1 MPSRSTCT
9 TRWRFHLSGR
19 ACLDLANTVSWRRGG
34 QPIERLNDYGDLLEW
49 ARQSRALTA
58 AEVLDLERAARRRP
72 AAAAQVLR
80 RARELRET
88 LYRIFSGIAAGAQP
102 AREDLARLDAELH
115 EALSALHLTWTRSK
129 AALAW
134 SDAADELARPLWTA
148 ARSAADVL
156 ASSTLGRMKTCPGSS
171 CGWVFLDTSKSGTRR
186 WCDMRVCGS
195 RDKAQRYYA
204 RVTGSRRGRMRSS
217 RRPA

>member
-1 MPSRSTCT
+1 MPSGSASTK
-9 TRWRFHLSGR
+9 RWTFHLSGR
-19 ACLDLANTVSWRRGG
+19 ASLDFANTVSWRRSR

-58 AEVLDLERAARRRP
+58 AEARGLERAADRRP

-80 RARELRET
+80 RARALRET

-102 AREDLARLDAELH
+102 ARADLTRLDAELH
-115 EALSALHLTWTRSK
+115 EALRALHLTWTRSK
-129 AALAW
+129 AALTWAK
-134 SDAADELARPLWTA
+134 DAEQLARPLWIV

-156 ASSTLGRMKTCPGSS
+156 ASSTLERMKTCPASH

-195 RDKAQRYYA
+195 RAKAQRYYA
-204 RVTGSRRGRMRSS
+204 RLTGARRR
-217 RRPA
+217 A

>member
-1 MPSRSTCT
+1 MPNRNASTK
-9 TRWRFHLSGR
+9 RWQFHLSGR
-19 ACLDLANTVSWRRGG
+19 ACLDLANTVSWRRSR
-34 QPIERLNDYGDLLEW
+34 QPIERLNDYGDLLDW
-49 ARQSRALTA
+49 ARQSRVLTA
-58 AEVLDLERAARRRP
+58 AESRGLERAARRRP

-80 RARELRET
+80 RARSLRET
-88 LYRIFSGIAAGAQP
+88 LYRIFSKIADGAEP
-102 AREDLARLDAELH
+102 ARDDLARLDVELH
-115 EALSALHLTWTRSK
+115 EALRALRLTWTRSR

-134 SDAADELARPLWTA
+134 SSNAEQLARPLWTV

-156 ASSTLGRMKTCPGSS
+156 ASSSLGRMKTCPASN

-195 RDKAQRYYA
+195 RAKAQRYYA
-204 RVTGSRRGRMRSS
+204 RLSGSRRARRRP